1 MLLKATSLARSRS
14 ESTDQFL
21 GRVTHLHLQ
30 NRKIDQISGLDQC
43 NNLKVLYMY
52 DNSIHHIENLDFS
65 KILSYVYLQNNEI
78 TSLPEVEMPSLK
90 KLYLD
95 ENSVEYIDKFENCPV
110 LEELFVARQKIPRFS
125 AVEFDLASLQSVA
138 KTLQVLD
145 VSGNGIVSLAPL
157 VCLYCLRRIFA
168 QDNNVGNVAD
178 IEAIISLPKVEE
190 ADFQRNPVC
199 HVHRYRDYCIS
210 AASDNLIMLD
220 EKEVLKHQQVA
231 IRGLQ
236 NHRRRIGAAFPSAL
250 PGAAD
255 DGAQHGMEGMEGSL
269 FGAAEGQAL
278 DIQFTEAD
286 DLAFGV
292 TPAEQAGAGAP
303 V

>member
-1 MLLKATSLARSRS
+1 
-14 ESTDQFL
+14 
-21 GRVTHLHLQ
+21 
-30 NRKIDQISGLDQC
+30 
-43 NNLKVLYMY
+43 
-52 DNSIHHIENLDFS
+52 
-65 KILSYVYLQNNEI
+65 
-78 TSLPEVEMPSLK
+78 MPSLK

-95 ENSVEYIDKFENCPV
+95 ENNVEYIDKFENCPV

-125 AVEFDLASLQSVA
+125 AVEFDQASLQSVA

-178 IEAIISLPKVEE
+178 VEAIISLPKVEE

-210 AASDNLIMLD
+210 AASDNLVMLD

-236 NHRRRIGAAFPSAL
+236 NHRRRIGAAFASAL
-250 PGAAD
+250 PGADD

-303 V
+303 I